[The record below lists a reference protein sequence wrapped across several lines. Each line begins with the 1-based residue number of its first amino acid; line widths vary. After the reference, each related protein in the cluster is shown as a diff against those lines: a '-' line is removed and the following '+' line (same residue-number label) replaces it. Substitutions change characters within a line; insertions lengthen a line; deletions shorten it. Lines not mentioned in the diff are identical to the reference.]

1 VPFRAYQPE
10 VKICEAG
17 ALLAAIHL
25 AAQLDDAALVLT
37 PLSQICDS
45 CGASITGFEGLA
57 LAKAAPL
64 VAAATAAASG
74 KLYF

>member
-1 VPFRAYQPE
+1 MPFRAYQPE

-25 AAQLDDAALVLT
+25 AQLDDAALVLT
-37 PLSQICDS
+37 PLSQICGS
-45 CGASITGFEGLA
+45 CSASITGCEGLA

-64 VAAATAAASG
+64 VAAATAAANG